1 MLEDCKENIILPVLD
16 GDQLEFEI
24 SGLEIMN
31 DDPSD
36 VDVLYGKVK
45 DSSGK
50 LQKIVDSIGNKRIKE
65 NRRIIH
71 EMGFSGKIFKQWLD
85 EERI

>member
-50 LQKIVDSIGNKRIKE
+50 LQKIVDSIGNTRLRA
-65 NRRIIH
+65 NMRMIH
-71 EMGFSGKIFKQWLD
+71 EMCFSGKILRQWLD
-85 EERI
+85 EEGI

>member
-1 MLEDCKENIILPVLD
+1 MEIFLALKYKIVSNRDMLDDCKENILLPVLG

-45 DSSGK
+45 DTSGK
-50 LQKIVDSIGNKRIKE
+50 LQQIVDSIGNSNLINE
-65 NRRIIH
+65 V
-71 EMGFSGKIFKQWLD
+71 
-85 EERI
+85 

>member
-1 MLEDCKENIILPVLD
+1 MEIFIALKYKILLNRDMLDDCKENIHLPVLG

-45 DSSGK
+45 DTSGK
-50 LQKIVDSIGNKRIKE
+50 LQRIVDSIGNSNLINE
-65 NRRIIH
+65 V
-71 EMGFSGKIFKQWLD
+71 
-85 EERI
+85 

>member
-1 MLEDCKENIILPVLD
+1 MEDCKEHVILPILE

-45 DSSGK
+45 EPSGK
-50 LQKIVDSIGNKRIKE
+50 LQKIVDLIGNIVSSNLLTLSPVRLSRQIL
-65 NRRIIH
+65 
-71 EMGFSGKIFKQWLD
+71 Q
-85 EERI
+85 

>member
-1 MLEDCKENIILPVLD
+1 MLDDCKESIILPVLD
-16 GDQLEFEI
+16 GGQLEFEI

-50 LQKIVDSIGNKRIKE
+50 LQKIVDSIGN
-65 NRRIIH
+65 RRLK
-71 EMGFSGKIFKQWLD
+71 SNL
-85 EERI
+85 